1 MLTIN
6 FTIILV
12 TCCLQSHP
20 VNACFQSQRRAFRL
34 QQTRLRDGSMD
45 DQSFKNMGID
55 FLSPNAS
62 ILNYQDTGNV
72 HIGGLFES
80 LSPLP
85 VYEWAENDDSD
96 WMDFGNICREDECEV
111 SVLYLR

>member
-1 MLTIN
+1 
-6 FTIILV
+6 
-12 TCCLQSHP
+12 
-20 VNACFQSQRRAFRL
+20 
-34 QQTRLRDGSMD
+34 MD

-111 SVLYLR
+111 SVLYLRYFLITDNNDDRMFKKNQNSC